1 MKTRSRTS
9 SRIWRPAGLTLIE
22 VVASVV
28 LLATVL
34 TGMVIAKSRH
44 TRQLALSQ
52 RISTA
57 VRAADELIAT
67 WHLSSDGVPVDRTG
81 SIAGDESLHWR
92 TRLVAGHELESWR
105 ASVVRVEV
113 MDANHQA
120 TDASME
126 AKPLV
131 SVDIVV
137 PEVRSGRSSGKRT
150 FEQAG
155 GR

>member
-1 MKTRSRTS
+1 MKAKSRTS

-22 VVASVV
+22 VVASIV

-52 RISTA
+52 RISAA

-67 WHLSSDGVPVDRTG
+67 WHLSSEGVPVDQTG
-81 SIAGDESLHWR
+81 SIAGDHLLQWR
-92 TRLVAGHELESWR
+92 TRLVAGHELEAWR
-105 ASVVRVEV
+105 ASVVRVEL

-137 PEVRSGRSSGKRT
+137 PEVQGNRSSGTRSIRT
-150 FEQAG
+150 DGE
-155 GR
+155 R